1 MVGGPACVP
10 ERSLV
15 FFVHPPLPGGPC
27 CASWPSLTRDGLSP
41 HGCPSY
47 FFVAYVFDPS
57 WPTLWPRGCQ
67 RAAHRGEAGVSSG
80 VVPVSPRVFLSP
92 CFSRCKHSIVPY
104 FRHFRHFSWWFTR
117 CFWNRRVRVTSMHLW
132 LAQSGRVRTLT
143 CHVFSVGAWGSGLS
157 HGSRLGT
164 RRGLAGP
171 GVRYSKGTWRV
182 FRFQNK
188 DVQP

>member
-1 MVGGPACVP
+1 M
-10 ERSLV
+10 
-15 FFVHPPLPGGPC
+15 
-27 CASWPSLTRDGLSP
+27 
-41 HGCPSY
+41 
-47 FFVAYVFDPS
+47 FDPS

-164 RRGLAGP
+164 RRGLAAP
-171 GVRYSKGTWRV
+171 GSDTPKGLGGSFASRTKTSNLRSSKRESLRAADQEERMGIGRVLGTEGSAADRAV
-182 FRFQNK
+182 LKADTRETLRIRH
-188 DVQP
+188 